1 MLLVKAAPKGRR
13 VKMVL
18 LVQKELL
25 VLRAPLEHKAL
36 KVLKALLVLLVL
48 LVLKAT

>member
-1 MLLVKAAPKGRR
+1 VTKARK

-18 LVQKELL
+18 L
-25 VLRAPLEHKAL
+25 EH
-36 KVLKALLVLLVL
+36 KVLKEMLGPKEKLVLKAPLVPRALLVLLVL